1 MGYTYKLSSV
11 TPEKINKLLFPIIFC
26 VDKTKISKYI
36 KAYDVISLNEV
47 LSKRLLSY
55 NHDKRYLY
63 ISDEISGMIQNKKSH
78 ILITDFEILF
88 DPEYQLD
95 VLKLFILLN
104 RKQKVAVLW
113 PGKCEQNRLKFAEP
127 EYQDYK
133 SYNINDYDITCII

>member
-1 MGYTYKLSSV
+1 MGSIYKLSSL

-36 KAYDVISLNEV
+36 TGYDVLSLNEV

-55 NHDKRYLY
+55 EQHKRYLH
-63 ISDEISGMIQNKKSH
+63 ISDEINATIQSKKGNM
-78 ILITDFEILF
+78 LITDFEILF
-88 DPEYQLD
+88 DPEYQID

-104 RKQKVAVLW
+104 RKQKIAVLW
-113 PGKCEQNRLKFAEP
+113 PGKYEQNKLKFAEP

-133 SYNINDYDITCII
+133 SYNIKDYDITCII